1 MDKMSCRR
9 MFVPPRRKM
18 LSIRLLLE
26 NIIRRILGRGNAK
39 FLVKLVEYSLAN
51 LNKKLSLETIKITG

>member
-1 MDKMSCRR
+1 MQEEVC
-9 MFVPPRRKM
+9 VPPRRKM

-51 LNKKLSLETIKITG
+51 LNKKLSLERL